1 MSAGSHAPLSW
12 AGKPGCLPPDLCVFL
27 WFPFGGKRDDMC
39 GFICF
44 VGLYDNIWL
53 LLFFPLSISN
63 QSFLVGLF
71 TFFMENIWMCS
82 LQHWLVPLLELLQ
95 QILDSTVSFC
105 FCVKSTQTQAHPDS
119 MLHVHARKRARHLCY
134 LWGLWGRD
142 VHFFKTCNCSIKPS
156 SKGSVVKVDHPLWK
170 HYILEHWRTY

>member
-1 MSAGSHAPLSW
+1 MPATRFV
-12 AGKPGCLPPDLCVFL
+12 CVFMISIWGKKRRYV
-27 WFPFGGKRDDMC
+27 WFHLFC
-39 GFICF
+39 GFIWQH
-44 VGLYDNIWL
+44 LAAA
-53 LLFFPLSISN
+53 FFPN

-105 FCVKSTQTQAHPDS
+105 FCVKSTQTKAHPDS

-142 VHFFKTCNCSIKPS
+142 VHFLKTCNCSIKPS
-156 SKGSVVKVDHPLWK
+156 SKGSVVKVDHLLWK